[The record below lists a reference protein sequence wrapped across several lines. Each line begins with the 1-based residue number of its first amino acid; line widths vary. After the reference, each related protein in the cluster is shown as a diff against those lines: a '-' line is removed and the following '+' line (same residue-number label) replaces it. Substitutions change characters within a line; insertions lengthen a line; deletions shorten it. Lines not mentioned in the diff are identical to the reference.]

1 MCAQRV
7 VPWAA
12 MPSSSTA
19 SRRAGFTL
27 IELMLVIGVIAIL
40 SAIVIAAL
48 SPTRQLASGRNAKR
62 QSDVNTIL
70 NAVYQYVIDHQGT
83 LPQGI
88 PQGNTPLEICTVT
101 AGSCQFGVN
110 LRVLTGAY
118 LSTIPMDPQAIPTG
132 TGTLYFIRRDQN
144 SRLTVSAPRAEGS
157 GSISITR

>member
-1 MCAQRV
+1 MSS
-7 VPWAA
+7 
-12 MPSSSTA
+12 PSIVT
-19 SRRAGFTL
+19 RRAGFTL
-27 IELMLVIGVIAIL
+27 LELMLVIGVIAIL
-40 SAIVIAAL
+40 SSIVIAAL

-70 NAVYQYVIDHQGT
+70 NAVYQYVIDHQGN

-88 PQGNTPLEICTVT
+88 PQGNIPLEICTVT
-101 AGSCQFGVN
+101 APSCQYGVN

-118 LSTIPMDPQAIPTG
+118 LSAIPTDPQATVNG

-144 SRLTVSAPRAEGS
+144 SRMTVSAPHAEGS